1 MSSRYLSLDFEMFY
15 VSNIVSKDKETAV
28 QTIEYYNKD
37 RHKPVKYD
45 NLTINY
51 DERQPAYRTGG
62 VSAPYYE
69 ENK

>member
-1 MSSRYLSLDFEMFY
+1 MSYISG
-15 VSNIVSKDKETAV
+15 IVSKDKETTV
-28 QTIEYYNKD
+28 QTVEYYNQNK
-37 RHKPVKYD
+37 HKPVKYD
-45 NLTINY
+45 ELTINF